1 MCSHLSDDCHNGV
14 CDLGSGQCQATVIL
28 NALNCNGSVVTPSPI
43 NSNTPSVIVT
53 PSILTPSD
61 QQIVTPN
68 SDDNNDIVVP
78 VVVSVVGAAAVAV
91 AIGLLVWKFAPR
103 AEAPAPAPAPPAID
117 GANNNPMYQQAGAE
131 FNGQLYAPNNA
142 V

>member
-1 MCSHLSDDCHNGV
+1 M
-14 CDLGSGQCQATVIL
+14 I
-28 NALNCNGSVVTPSPI
+28 I
-43 NSNTPSVIVT
+43 T

-68 SDDNNDIVVP
+68 TDDNNDIVVP

-103 AEAPAPAPAPPAID
+103 AEAPAQAPAPPAID

-131 FNGQLYAPNNA
+131 FNGQLYAPANNA